1 MKKTNKPE
9 KIIDC
14 ALELLKTQGD
24 HGLTMRQVAQ
34 RSEMSLSNAQYYFKN
49 KDELLKA
56 MSDRYFGACIE
67 DIRSQASITSE
78 SDTDTELSEMLMG
91 FLKHGLEVSEMCR
104 IFREYWAIAT
114 RNEVIDQHLTDYY
127 RSMVETLSGK
137 LQAVAASPAA
147 VDKAV
152 SLIIPYVE
160 GYSITAK
167 AMPIDIEETN
177 RMFVTMVLAILNE
190 KEKNDS
196 RL

>member
-1 MKKTNKPE
+1 MRKINKSE

-24 HGLTMRQVAQ
+24 HGVTMRQVAQ
-34 RSEMSLSNAQYYFKN
+34 CSEMSLSNAQYYFKN

-56 MSDRYFGACIE
+56 MADRYFGACIE
-67 DIRSQASITSE
+67 DIRGQASITAKG
-78 SDTDTELSEMLMG
+78 DTDAELSEMLMG

-114 RNEVIDQHLTDYY
+114 RNEVIEQHLTDYY
-127 RSMVETLSGK
+127 KSMVEALSNN
-137 LQAVAASPAA
+137 LHAVAASPVA

-160 GYSITAK
+160 GYSITAN
-167 AMPIDIEETN
+167 ALPIDVEEAN
-177 RMFVTMVLAILNE
+177 RMFVKMVAAILSGEEGN
-190 KEKNDS
+190 
-196 RL
+196 

>member
-1 MKKTNKPE
+1 MQKVNKAE

-24 HGLTMRQVAQ
+24 HGVTMRQVAQ

-56 MSDRYFGACIE
+56 MADRYFGICIE
-67 DIRSQASITSE
+67 EIRGYTAITAQGDIRAK
-78 SDTDTELSEMLMG
+78 LSEMLME
-91 FLKHGLEVSEMCR
+91 FLKHGLEISEMCR

-114 RNEVIDQHLTDYY
+114 RNEAIEQYLTDYY
-127 RSMVETLSGK
+127 KSMT
-137 LQAVAASPAA
+137 QALARNLEPAASNPAA

-160 GYSITAK
+160 GYTITAK
-167 AMPIDIEETN
+167 SLPIDIEEAN
-177 RMFVTMVLAILNE
+177 EMLVSIVMNVLSSSPA
-190 KEKNDS
+190 S
-196 RL
+196 

>member
-34 RSEMSLSNAQYYFKN
+34 RSEMSLSNVQHYFKN

-56 MSDRYFGACIE
+56 MADRYFGSCIE
-67 DIRSQASITSE
+67 DIRGQASITAKD
-78 SDTDTELSEMLMG
+78 DTYAELSEMLMG

-114 RNEVIDQHLTDYY
+114 RNEVIEQHLTDYY
-127 RSMVETLSGK
+127 KSMVEALSNN
-137 LQAVAASPAA
+137 LEAVAANPAA
-147 VDKAV
+147 LDKAV

-160 GYSITAK
+160 GYTITAK
-167 AMPIDIEETN
+167 ALPIDIEEAN
-177 RMFVTMVLAILNE
+177 RMLVTMVVAILSDGVGN
-190 KEKNDS
+190 
-196 RL
+196 

>member
-1 MKKTNKPE
+1 MKKINKPE

-24 HGLTMRQVAQ
+24 HGVTMRQVAQ
-34 RSEMSLSNAQYYFKN
+34 RSEMSLSNAQHYFKN

-56 MSDRYFGACIE
+56 MADRYFGNCIE
-67 DIRSQASITSE
+67 DIRGQASITAE
-78 SDTDTELSEMLMG
+78 GDIYTELSEMLME

-114 RNEVIDQHLTDYY
+114 RNQVIEQYLTDYY
-127 RSMVETLSGK
+127 KSMIETLSNK

-147 VDKAV
+147 LEKAV

-167 AMPIDIEETN
+167 ALPIDIEEAN
-177 RMFVTMVLAILNE
+177 RMFVTMVVAILSDKARN
-190 KEKNDS
+190 
-196 RL
+196 

>member
-1 MKKTNKPE
+1 MKKINKSE

-24 HGLTMRQVAQ
+24 HGVTMRQVAQ

-56 MSDRYFGACIE
+56 MADRYFGICIE
-67 DIRSQASITSE
+67 DIRNKAIIPEQGDINA
-78 SDTDTELSEMLMG
+78 ELSGMLME

-114 RNEVIDQHLTDYY
+114 RNKVIEQYLTDYY
-127 RSMVETLSGK
+127 KSMIETLSNN
-137 LQAVAASPAA
+137 LEAVAANPAA
-147 VDKAV
+147 LYKAV

-160 GYSITAK
+160 GYTITAK
-167 AMPIDIEETN
+167 ALPIDIEETN
-177 RMFVTMVLAILNE
+177 RMLVTMVVAILSDE
-190 KEKNDS
+190 VGI
-196 RL
+196 

>member
-34 RSEMSLSNAQYYFKN
+34 RSEMSLSNAQHYFKN

-56 MSDRYFGACIE
+56 MADRYFGACIE
-67 DIRSQASITSE
+67 DIQGQASITAE
-78 SDTDTELSEMLMG
+78 SDIDAELSKMLMG

-114 RNEVIDQHLTDYY
+114 RNKVIERHLTDYY
-127 RSMVETLSGK
+127 RSMVEILSEK

-147 VDKAV
+147 ADKAV

-167 AMPIDIEETN
+167 AMPIDIEDAN
-177 RMFVTMVLAILNE
+177 RMFVNMVVTILTDENG
-190 KEKNDS
+190 KK
-196 RL
+196 

>member
-1 MKKTNKPE
+1 MKKINKPE
-9 KIIDC
+9 KIVDC

-24 HGLTMRQVAQ
+24 HGVTMRQVAQ
-34 RSEMSLSNAQYYFKN
+34 RSEMSLSNAQHYFKN

-56 MSDRYFGACIE
+56 MADRYFGNCIE
-67 DIRSQASITSE
+67 DIRGQASINAE
-78 SDTDTELSEMLMG
+78 GDIYTELSEMLME

-114 RNEVIDQHLTDYY
+114 RNQVIEQYLTDYY
-127 RSMVETLSGK
+127 KSMIETLSNK

-147 VDKAV
+147 LEKAV

-167 AMPIDIEETN
+167 ALPIDIEEAN
-177 RMFVTMVLAILNE
+177 RMFVTMVVAILSDKARN
-190 KEKNDS
+190 
-196 RL
+196 

>member
-1 MKKTNKPE
+1 MKKINKPE

-24 HGLTMRQVAQ
+24 HGVTMRQVAQ
-34 RSEMSLSNAQYYFKN
+34 RSEMSLSNAQHYFKN

-56 MSDRYFGACIE
+56 MADRYFGNCIE
-67 DIRSQASITSE
+67 DIRGQASINAE
-78 SDTDTELSEMLMG
+78 GDIYTELSEMLME

-114 RNEVIDQHLTDYY
+114 RNQVIEQYLTDYY
-127 RSMVETLSGK
+127 KSMIETLSNK

-147 VDKAV
+147 LEKAV

-167 AMPIDIEETN
+167 ALPIDIEEAN
-177 RMFVTMVLAILNE
+177 RMFVTMVVAILSDKARN
-190 KEKNDS
+190 
-196 RL
+196 

>member
-1 MKKTNKPE
+1 MKKINKPE

-24 HGLTMRQVAQ
+24 HGVTMRQVAQ
-34 RSEMSLSNAQYYFKN
+34 RSEMSLSNAQHYFKN

-56 MSDRYFGACIE
+56 MADRYFGNCIE
-67 DIRSQASITSE
+67 DIRGQASINAE
-78 SDTDTELSEMLMG
+78 GDIYTELSEMLME

-114 RNEVIDQHLTDYY
+114 RNQVIEQYLTDYY
-127 RSMVETLSGK
+127 KSMIETLSNK

-147 VDKAV
+147 LEKAV

-167 AMPIDIEETN
+167 ALPIDIEEAN
-177 RMFVTMVLAILNE
+177 RMFVTMVVAILSDKASN
-190 KEKNDS
+190 
-196 RL
+196 